1 MKRSPRGAG
10 RLSSTNAPCIV
21 DIINLSS
28 SADTLL
34 RERVLALRAKGVDN
48 HIVCIDGPY
57 VKPLRQAGI
66 PVGTV
71 HLPRGFNPVKLL
83 WSLFE
88 MVAYLRRV
96 KPDLVHTHCFVPGVV
111 GRLAARLAGVP
122 VIIHTVHGFHFHD
135 GGRGLSHSL
144 AIAGESFVGRFTNLM
159 LSQNRADIEQAVRY
173 RIVPRERLRYIGNGI
188 AVDRFPVAPMRR
200 EPGHTPI
207 ITCVARLEPVKN
219 HLMLLEA
226 ARRLKDRGLTFEL
239 WLVGGGEGRAA
250 LEARCAGWG
259 LAGHVRFLGYRDDI
273 PALLAQSDIGALT
286 SLKEGIPRAALESMV
301 VGLPMVATRVNGTRE
316 VVRDGDTGLL
326 VEVGDIEAL
335 SGALERLVADPE
347 LRARMGGRGREVVL
361 AEYDEA
367 DILRDLECVYRDCL
381 TRRGVHMPATESQ
394 KVSA

>member
-1 MKRSPRGAG
+1 MNMNPVGAG
-10 RLSSTNAPCIV
+10 RVSSTDAPCIV

-48 HIVCIDGPY
+48 RILCIDGPY
-57 VKPLRQAGI
+57 VKPLREAGI

-71 HLPRGFNPVKLL
+71 HLPRGFNPAKLA
-83 WSLFE
+83 WSLIE

-96 KPDLVHTHCFVPGVV
+96 KPDLVHTHCSVPGVV

-122 VIIHTVHGFHFHD
+122 VIMHTVHGFHFHD
-135 GGRGLSHSL
+135 CGRGFSHSL
-144 AIAGESFVGRFTNLM
+144 AIAVERFAGRFTEVM

-173 RIVPRERLRYIGNGI
+173 RIVPRERLHYIGNGI
-188 AVDRFPVAPMRR
+188 AVDRFPVAPVRR
-200 EPGHTPI
+200 EAGHTPI
-207 ITCVARLEPVKN
+207 ITCVARMEPVKN
-219 HLMLLEA
+219 HLQLLEA
-226 ARRLKDRGLTFEL
+226 ARVLKDRGRAFEL

-250 LEARCAGWG
+250 LEARCAEWG

-273 PALLAQSDIGALT
+273 AALLAQSDIGALT

-316 VVRDGDTGLL
+316 VVRDGDTGFL
-326 VEVGDIEAL
+326 VEVGDVEGLA
-335 SGALERLVADPE
+335 GALERLLADPG
-347 LRARMGGRGREVVL
+347 LRARMGGRGRQVVL

-367 DILRDLECVYRDCL
+367 DIVCNLERVYRDRL
-381 TRRGVHMPATESQ
+381 ARRGIRMPATMSQ
-394 KVSA
+394 EVSA